1 MLILSVLIL
10 WLAWC
15 FNWSAFLCESNCGVI
30 GGRCFV
36 IARYLYSYSVVHT
49 IPELCWCVAGMCSR
63 GGWGCATGASRGT
76 TCSSTPGPG
85 TTVRV
90 KTLIKMTPHV
100 STLVFFLSRH
110 PSGGQENVF
119 SFFYSRTQLPFT
131 SCIFLLHFYKGV
143 YSTNKI
149 INLFNS

>member
-1 MLILSVLIL
+1 MCGRRLRQRERGTIGLCNVKNVVEIRWPHSHKGAILKHAACYGSFSMLILSVLIL

-85 TTVRV
+85 TTVR
-90 KTLIKMTPHV
+90 
-100 STLVFFLSRH
+100 
-110 PSGGQENVF
+110 Q
-119 SFFYSRTQLPFT
+119 
-131 SCIFLLHFYKGV
+131 
-143 YSTNKI
+143 
-149 INLFNS
+149 NSHQNDPTR